1 MLCVL
6 MMMLCYGV
14 LWVMVF
20 VMVGVLLVGV
30 LFNYL
35 MLKDVFLVVVVIVMF
50 VIVWVWLMILLL

>member
-1 MLCVL
+1 